1 MKVLVTGGTGF
12 IGSFVVE
19 ELLNKNYEVVII
31 ANGRQLP
38 EYLRKNSEKIMYF
51 QADFGDTDI
60 LEKALPGCN
69 AVIHLAWST
78 VPKPTKG
85 GATAF
90 EFSKNISST
99 VNLIEKCIEFNI
111 DKFIFISSGGTVYGI
126 PDEIPITE
134 LHALN
139 PISNYG
145 LGKLI
150 AEKLIH
156 LYNYS
161 YNINYTVLRVSNAYG
176 ERQNIYKNQGV
187 IGIWLKSILQKNEI
201 EIWGDGTVIRD
212 YVYVTDVANAIVKAL
227 ELVKGANIYN
237 IGANK
242 GYSLKEITTE
252 IKNTL
257 DISFKIIYKPSRNF
271 DVPVNILDISKA
283 KNSIDYQPAIPLSK
297 GILKTWEW
305 ITKTNSYK

>member
-1 MKVLVTGGTGF
+1 LKVLVTGGTGF